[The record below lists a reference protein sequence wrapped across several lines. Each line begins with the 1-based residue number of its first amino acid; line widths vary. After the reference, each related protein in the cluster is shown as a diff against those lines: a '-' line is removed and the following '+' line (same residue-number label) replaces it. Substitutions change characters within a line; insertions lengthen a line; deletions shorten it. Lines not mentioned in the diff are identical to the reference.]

1 MLSKP
6 TLFLA
11 TSNPAESK
19 QFYEA
24 QLELPFIS
32 EDDFALVFDVDGTEL
47 RIQKVESVNAP
58 QYTALGWSVED
69 IKRVVSTLTSNGVS
83 FERYDMLEQ
92 DELGIWSSPSG
103 AKVAWFK
110 DPDGNNLSIT
120 EH

>member
-1 MLSKP
+1 MLNNSI
-6 TLFLA
+6 LFLA
-11 TSNPAESK
+11 TSNPVESK
-19 QFYEA
+19 QFYET
-24 QLELPFIS
+24 QLELTFIS
-32 EDDFALVFDVDGTEL
+32 EDDFALVFDVDGIEL

-58 QYTALGWSVED
+58 QYTTLGWSVED
-69 IKRVVSTLTSNGVS
+69 IKSVVSTLTSNGVN

-92 DELGIWSSPSG
+92 DELCIWSSQSG